1 MCKVLW
7 KVEERLA
14 TYEMGVGGGSVT
26 EEVTFAVDP
35 KE

>member
-14 TYEMGVGGGSVT
+14 TYEMGVGGGVT
-26 EEVTFAVDP
+26 EEVTFAIDL